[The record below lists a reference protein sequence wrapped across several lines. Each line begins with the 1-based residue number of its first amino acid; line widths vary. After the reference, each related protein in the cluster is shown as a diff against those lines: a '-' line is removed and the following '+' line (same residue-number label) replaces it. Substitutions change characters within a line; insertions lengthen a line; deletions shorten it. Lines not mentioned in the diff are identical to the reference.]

1 MAVCFWPVAEVARCP
16 SGVVSCPRNTG
27 TGVHLEWNLQLS
39 QEQLAEAAG
48 LHVNHIS
55 FIERAKTS
63 ASLQAIESIAK
74 ALNVKPSDLILS
86 AEELLD
92 QAP

>member
-1 MAVCFWPVAEVARCP
+1 MDFIRAF
-16 SGVVSCPRNTG
+16 GMVVRNKRKDCK
-27 TGVHLEWNLQLS
+27 LS

-48 LHVNHIS
+48 LHVNHVS

-86 AEELLD
+86 AEALLD
-92 QAP
+92 QAS

>member
-1 MAVCFWPVAEVARCP
+1 MDFIRAF
-16 SGVVSCPRNTG
+16 GTVVRNKRKDCK
-27 TGVHLEWNLQLS
+27 LS

-48 LHVNHIS
+48 LHVNHVS

-86 AEELLD
+86 AEALLD
-92 QAP
+92 QPP

>member
-1 MAVCFWPVAEVARCP
+1 MDFIRAF
-16 SGVVSCPRNTG
+16 GMVVRNKRKDCK
-27 TGVHLEWNLQLS
+27 LS

-48 LHVNHIS
+48 LHVNHVS

-86 AEELLD
+86 AEALLY
-92 QAP
+92 QAS

>member
-1 MAVCFWPVAEVARCP
+1 MDFIRAF
-16 SGVVSCPRNTG
+16 GTVVRNKRKDCK
-27 TGVHLEWNLQLS
+27 LS

-48 LHVNHIS
+48 LHVNHVS

-86 AEELLD
+86 AEALVDE
-92 QAP
+92 AP

>member
-1 MAVCFWPVAEVARCP
+1 MDFIRAF
-16 SGVVSCPRNTG
+16 GTVVRNKRKDCK
-27 TGVHLEWNLQLS
+27 LS

-86 AEELLD
+86 AEALLD
-92 QAP
+92 EAP

>member
-1 MAVCFWPVAEVARCP
+1 MDFIRAF
-16 SGVVSCPRNTG
+16 GTVVRNKRKDCK
-27 TGVHLEWNLQLS
+27 LS

-48 LHVNHIS
+48 LRVNHIS

-86 AEELLD
+86 AEALVDE
-92 QAP
+92 AP